1 MVRELKLVLR
11 KNLYTEK
18 ERERYSAQR
27 ERVTERESETVRPIG
42 SLKKWTFDGYEND
55 GRFGCVLTR

>member
-18 ERERYSAQR
+18 EREILGT
-27 ERVTERESETVRPIG
+27 ERVSERESETVRPIG

>member
-18 ERERYSAQR
+18 EREILGT
-27 ERVTERESETVRPIG
+27 ERVSERENETVRPIG
-42 SLKKWTFDGYEND
+42 SLKKWTYDGYEND

>member
-11 KNLYTEK
+11 KNLYIEK
-18 ERERYSAQR
+18 EREILGTER
-27 ERVTERESETVRPIG
+27 ESDRERESETVRPIG

>member
-18 ERERYSAQR
+18 EREILGTERVR
-27 ERVTERESETVRPIG
+27 ERENETVRPIG